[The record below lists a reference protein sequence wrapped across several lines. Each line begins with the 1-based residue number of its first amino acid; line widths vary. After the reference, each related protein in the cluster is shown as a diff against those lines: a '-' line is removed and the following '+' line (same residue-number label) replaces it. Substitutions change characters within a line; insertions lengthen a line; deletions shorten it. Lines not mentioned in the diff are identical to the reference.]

1 MLCRHGP
8 RQHRRGGV
16 AEASLNVGDMSTRR
30 GGCPPAVDD
39 SHVCVQHD
47 ESHCRQSAGRE
58 AAMQRKDTRITTL
71 RLVVLTAAVT
81 EIARV
86 LPARDAAS
94 VASALVARLGP
105 LLGELELSDHAD
117 QSLACDL
124 VPLMSALQRGH
135 SSTGV

>member
-1 MLCRHGP
+1 
-8 RQHRRGGV
+8 
-16 AEASLNVGDMSTRR
+16 
-30 GGCPPAVDD
+30 
-39 SHVCVQHD
+39 
-47 ESHCRQSAGRE
+47 
-58 AAMQRKDTRITTL
+58 MQRKDTRITTL